1 MIVLPELKHA
11 TVDRKLISNVALK
24 SHRTINGPASREE
37 QMMMVTEI
45 NHHADVKRGADNGEV
60 GLILGLMIHFHA
72 NEQIGQNLPL
82 QHRAGKTPIPVSG
95 K

>member
-1 MIVLPELKHA
+1 
-11 TVDRKLISNVALK
+11 
-24 SHRTINGPASREE
+24 
-37 QMMMVTEI
+37 
-45 NHHADVKRGADNGEV
+45 
-60 GLILGLMIHFHA
+60 LILGLMIHFHA